1 MGFNLKEYNM
11 SLAFYTIL
19 VATVMYFLS
28 AFSCVRDKDWSH
40 AGMWVSYA
48 SANFFLML
56 YEFQKLNNK

>member
-1 MGFNLKEYNM
+1 M

-19 VATVMYFLS
+19 IATVMYFIS
-28 AFSCVRDKDWSH
+28 AFSCARDKDWSH

-48 SANFFLML
+48 SANLFLML